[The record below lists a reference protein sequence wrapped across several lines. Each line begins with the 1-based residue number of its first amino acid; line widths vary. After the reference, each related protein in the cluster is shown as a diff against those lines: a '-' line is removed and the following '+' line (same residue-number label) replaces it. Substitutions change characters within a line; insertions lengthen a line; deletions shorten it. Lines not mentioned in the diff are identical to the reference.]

1 MITEKTNFM
10 TEPGAEPRDRVRTIG
25 RKTANPEGWITISTM
40 RPLPGKEDAV
50 HLLNQQILEFAR
62 TLRGFGD
69 GYVTRKCLG
78 AGDELCRIIL
88 WENQGW
94 AGLGAMALRYME
106 SKLELGKLLQQGRA
120 EQAFLADS
128 PPSGVWNFNIA

>member
-1 MITEKTNFM
+1 
-10 TEPGAEPRDRVRTIG
+10 
-25 RKTANPEGWITISTM
+25 M
-40 RPLPGKEDAV
+40 RPLPGKGDAV

-62 TLRGFGD
+62 TLRGFED
-69 GYVTRKCLG
+69 GYVTRKYLG
-78 AGDELCRIIL
+78 AEDELCRIIL

-106 SKLELGKLLQQGRA
+106 SKLELGKLLQPGRA

-128 PPSGVWNFNIA
+128 RPTEVWSADVA